1 MAGVGGV
8 GVPSLSEIQAWDVA
22 HLEGAAN
29 DWSTTAEH
37 WESSFSSIH
46 RASVAPGGTVWE
58 GVAAEAAQ
66 ERAFADLVKV
76 RGLADV
82 LHESAAIARR
92 GAETV
97 YSAKRSV
104 LDAVEEAS
112 SAGYVVG
119 EDLSVTAPRASVA
132 AQAQAQ
138 VYAADIQ
145 QRAAQLVAQD
155 TEIAAKITTASA
167 PLSGVTFPESPA
179 SPVAR
184 ALGAGFKLDHEWDP
198 YTDQPAHGPFEPVT
212 PLRPQFDPKTGTVEG
227 GGAFPPFGGKGGS
240 GAGPKGGSGGSGGTG
255 GPGGGAEPPR
265 ADPVGPPRIEKVPL
279 QTNRGQVESKYK
291 HAEDFGVTDPRGS
304 AGFNKFDNALKQFI
318 DNPETVHINGEYRG
332 NPAILNYD
340 PKTGLCVV
348 QAPDGSFVSGFKLSP
363 EQLQHVINDGKLGG
377 GD

>member
-22 HLEGAAN
+22 HLEGAAR
-29 DWSTTAEH
+29 DWSATAEH

-46 RASVAPGGTVWE
+46 RASVSPGGTVWE

-92 GAETV
+92 GADTLD
-97 YSAKRSV
+97 SAKRSV

-112 SAGYVVG
+112 SAGYLVG
-119 EDLSVTAPRASVA
+119 EDLSVTPPRASVA

-145 QRAAQLVAQD
+145 QRAAQLVAHDQA
-155 TEIAAKITTASA
+155 IAAKITTASA
-167 PLSGVTFPESPA
+167 PLNGVAFAEPPA

-198 YTDQPAHGPFEPVT
+198 YTDQPAHGPFEPVQPGPT
-212 PLRPQFDPKTGTVEG
+212 PFDPKTGVAQG
-227 GGAFPPFGGKGGS
+227 GGGPIGKGGSGTGGKGGS
-240 GAGPKGGSGGSGGTG
+240 GPAGKGGGKSQGHGGE
-255 GPGGGAEPPR
+255 GPEGRGEDPPRPTPGEPPF
-265 ADPVGPPRIEKVPL
+265 PPP
-279 QTNRGQVESKYK
+279 G
-291 HAEDFGVTDPRGS
+291 
-304 AGFNKFDNALKQFI
+304 
-318 DNPETVHINGEYRG
+318 HINGFTGHGQERIQDRDG
-332 NPAILNYD
+332 HGVNDGALNEAVEH
-340 PKTGLCVV
+340 PLN
-348 QAPDGSFVSGFKLSP
+348 APRFKLDDQGRGSYAYEGP
-363 EQLQHVINDGKLGG
+363 DAVVVLNQDGQVVTAWAKNQNGWRHP
-377 GD
+377 

>member
-22 HLEGAAN
+22 HLEGAAT

-112 SAGYVVG
+112 SAGFVVG

-167 PLSGVTFPESPA
+167 PLSAVTFPESPA

-198 YTDQPAHGPFEPVT
+198 YTNQPAHGPFEPVT

-240 GAGPKGGSGGSGGTG
+240 GAGPKGGSGGSGGAEG
-255 GPGGGAEPPR
+255 RGEEPPR
-265 ADPVGPPRIEKVPL
+265 QAPGEPPFPPP
-279 QTNRGQVESKYK
+279 G
-291 HAEDFGVTDPRGS
+291 
-304 AGFNKFDNALKQFI
+304 
-318 DNPETVHINGEYRG
+318 HINGFTGHGLERIQDRDG
-332 NPAILNYD
+332 HGVNDGALNEAVEHPLNP
-340 PKTGLCVV
+340 PR
-348 QAPDGSFVSGFKLSP
+348 FKLDDQGRGSYAYEGP
-363 EQLQHVINDGKLGG
+363 DAVVVLNHDGQVVTAWAKNQNGWRHP
-377 GD
+377 